1 MKKKGF
7 IITVAAPSG
16 SGKSTIL
23 NQVMQQLPN
32 IRYSISHTTRAPR
45 GAEQNAVEYFFVTEE
60 EFHKLQAQNHFLES
74 AFVHNHWYGTSK
86 QFVMDT
92 LESSQ
97 HIIMDIDVQGV
108 AQIKEAGIDVVSIFI
123 LPPSYHVLK
132 QRLIDRKTDSIEQI
146 EQRLENSKKEI
157 DRLNEYDYLVINE
170 NLEDAIIDLVN
181 IIRAEENKVKRFSSV
196 LEDFYR

>member
-32 IRYSISHTTRAPR
+32 IRYSVSHTTRAPR
-45 GAEQNAVEYFFVTEE
+45 GAEKNAVDYFFVTEE
-60 EFHKLQAQNHFLES
+60 EFQNLKAHDHFLEN

-86 QFVMDT
+86 QFVMNT
-92 LESSQ
+92 LESSH

-108 AQIKEAGIDVVSIFI
+108 AQIKKAGIDVVSIFI
-123 LPPSYHVLK
+123 LPPSYRILK
-132 QRLIDRKTDSIEQI
+132 QRLIDRKTDSLEQI

-170 NLEDAIIDLVN
+170 NLEDAVIDLVN

-196 LEDFYR
+196 LEDFYS